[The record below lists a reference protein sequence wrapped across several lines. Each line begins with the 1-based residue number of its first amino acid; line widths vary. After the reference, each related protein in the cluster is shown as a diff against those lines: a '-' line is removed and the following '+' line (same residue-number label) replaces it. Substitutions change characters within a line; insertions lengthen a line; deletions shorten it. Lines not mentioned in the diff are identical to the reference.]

1 MLEILSITGP
11 IYLCIAIGYLAARSG
26 LFSKADMRVLG
37 RFVFNIAL
45 PALLFNAVYQ
55 RKVAEILNPTY
66 LAAYGA
72 GSVAMIALG
81 YGLSRRL
88 GRSGAAAGAMAA
100 MGVSCSNSAYIGY
113 PTLLL
118 VLPGVAG
125 VSVALNMMV
134 ENLLVLP
141 IILVLADR
149 ESHAHLSWVGVARAS
164 AERLARN
171 PLVVAM
177 ALGLIVSLAGWR
189 LPDVASRT
197 LTLFASASGAV
208 SLFVVGGV
216 LREAS
221 LRGMAGK
228 VAPLAVGKLLIHPM
242 AVFGAVILATRL
254 GLPVLDP
261 KLTIAA
267 VVMAAMPMPGV
278 YTIIAQRYGQEERS
292 AAAMLLATAAS
303 FFTISGLLWLLK
315 TTGALG

>member
-1 MLEILSITGP
+1 
-11 IYLCIAIGYLAARSG
+11 
-26 LFSKADMRVLG
+26 
-37 RFVFNIAL
+37 
-45 PALLFNAVYQ
+45 
-55 RKVAEILNPTY
+55 
-66 LAAYGA
+66 
-72 GSVAMIALG
+72 
-81 YGLSRRL
+81 
-88 GRSGAAAGAMAA
+88 
-100 MGVSCSNSAYIGY
+100 
-113 PTLLL
+113 
-118 VLPGVAG
+118 
-125 VSVALNMMV
+125 
-134 ENLLVLP
+134 
-141 IILVLADR
+141 
-149 ESHAHLSWVGVARAS
+149 
-164 AERLARN
+164 
-171 PLVVAM
+171 M